1 MTRQVVRITSP
12 TQLDYSNIMK
22 VWEGAVRSTHYFLSD
37 EDILFLRPLVCD
49 VYLRRVS
56 LYGIRTETGRI
67 VAFMGVLG
75 TKLEMLFVT
84 PELRGMGLGKTL
96 IRFAIEELSVTE
108 VDVNEQNNEVI
119 GFYKYFGFEMVT
131 RDDLDAQGRS
141 FPILHL
147 QLKRM
152 DV

>member
-1 MTRQVVRITSP
+1 MTRQVVRIASP
-12 TQLDYSNIMK
+12 SQLDYSNIMK
-22 VWEGAVRSTHYFLSD
+22 VWEGAVRSTHYFLS
-37 EDILFLRPLVCD
+37 EADILFLRPLVCD
-49 VYLRRVS
+49 VYLRRVC

-67 VAFMGVLG
+67 VAFIGVIG

-96 IRFAIEELSVTE
+96 INFAIEELSITE

-119 GFYKYFGFEMVT
+119 RFYKYFGFEMIT
-131 RDDLDAQGRS
+131 RDDLDDQGRP

-147 QLKRM
+147 QLKRTG
-152 DV
+152 V